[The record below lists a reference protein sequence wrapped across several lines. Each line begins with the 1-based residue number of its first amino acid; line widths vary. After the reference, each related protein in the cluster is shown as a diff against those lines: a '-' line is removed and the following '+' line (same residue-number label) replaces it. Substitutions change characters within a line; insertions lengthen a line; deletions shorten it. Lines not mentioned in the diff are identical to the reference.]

1 MNDFTDGL
9 NSLTFIEIE
18 KFNLRH
24 YAKSWIRQE
33 AHWMPGIYHRPRDGT
48 SPWAKSQLPLCD
60 LDRTVHAQVEVLSG
74 RSQTLTSTA

>member
-24 YAKSWIRQE
+24 YAKS
-33 AHWMPGIYHRPRDGT
+33 
-48 SPWAKSQLPLCD
+48 
-60 LDRTVHAQVEVLSG
+60 
-74 RSQTLTSTA
+74 